1 MGSVLSLGEFKSV
14 DNSNQ
19 NAGFAGSGFTLNFDG
34 DYYLTHRV
42 AFSARFHFSL
52 SSFNDAEV
60 ADWLKQEAGD
70 YYKEDT
76 MAIKSIGYWQ
86 WSSPLVGIKYNYP
99 IVINKFYFEV
109 GAFSGLCIAPAPTQ
123 SLKIDDPDNQQIF
136 YSENITKTN
145 YALPLM
151 LDAGFRLRFNDTIQ
165 LKLMASYYQS
175 KIAYQ
180 HVNYIVSE
188 SVPLQPQTISTRDM
202 AVPLKTLNF
211 SIGLVYS
218 L

>member
-1 MGSVLSLGEFKSV
+1 MGPVLPLGEFKSV
-14 DNSNQ
+14 DNSNL

-34 DYYLTHRV
+34 DYYLTHRI

-52 SSFNDAEV
+52 SSFNDVEV
-60 ADWLKQEAGD
+60 ADWLKQEAGG

-99 IVINKFYFEV
+99 IVINKLYFDA
-109 GAFSGLCIAPAPTQ
+109 GAFSGVCIASVPTQ

-151 LDAGFRLRFNDTIQ
+151 LDAGLRLRFNDTIQ

-175 KIAYQ
+175 KITYQ
-180 HVNYIVSE
+180 HVNYIISE
-188 SVPLQPQTISTRDM
+188 STPLKPQTISTQDM
-202 AVPLKTLNF
+202 TVPLKTLNF
-211 SIGLVYS
+211 SVGLVYS